1 MENIREALVKTN
13 MTGNKNIPGIAFL
26 TCGDGK
32 RVRGEIY
39 VSTPISGFYNPREM
53 KVDSGKTRFTEKK
66 NRGGKSQWL
75 IY

>member
-1 MENIREALVKTN
+1 MSKNQ
-13 MTGNKNIPGIAFL
+13 NIPGIAFL

-32 RVRGEIY
+32 RIGGEIIA
-39 VSTPISGFYNPREM
+39 SSPISGFFNSGEIKAKHTNGRYNMR
-53 KVDSGKTRFTEKK
+53 K